1 MKPRAVLLVGALV
14 LLAGCIGGLGGPG
27 GGASDDANR
36 QTTSAE
42 VADSTADGSAADGS
56 TADGSTATDSPTE
69 TPAPPTTTDVERVVN
84 ATFVVEDGENVSV
97 SLMVADEPSE
107 RQSGL
112 MHRESL
118 ANDTGMVFVYPNPQ
132 QVSFWMKNTLIPLDM
147 IFVSESGTVLNVQH
161 AEPQPNASTSEL
173 DTYPS
178 DGKAKYVVELPRG
191 FANRTG
197 VEPGSKLVFNGTAP
211 TAEE

>member
-14 LLAGCIGGLGGPG
+14 LFAGCIGGLGGPG
-27 GGASDDANR
+27 GGTADDVNR
-36 QTTSAE
+36 QTTSSE
-42 VADSTADGSAADGS
+42 GVDSTAA
-56 TADGSTATDSPTE
+56 DSPTTA
-69 TPAPPTTTDVERVVN
+69 TPAPPTTTDVEQVVN

-97 SLMVADEPSE
+97 SLRVADEPDE

-118 ANDTGMVFVYPNPQ
+118 ANKSGMVFVYPNPK

-147 IFVSESGTVLNVQH
+147 IFVAPNGTVLNVQH
-161 AEPQPNASTSEL
+161 AEPQPNASTGEL

-178 DGKAKYVVELPRG
+178 DGRAKYVVELPRG

-197 VEPGSKLVFNGTAP
+197 VGPGSRLVFNGTAP
-211 TAEE
+211 TANK